1 MCIKSHTI
9 AFIEIHEM
17 KAITV
22 RLEDDQAE
30 RLEELK
36 RELHNSDA
44 GVLRFAL
51 DLLHRTVTEKG
62 AVPAAMA
69 SEAQPAAA

>member
-1 MCIKSHTI
+1 M
-9 AFIEIHEM
+9 M

-36 RELHNSDA
+36 TALRNTEA

-51 DLLHRTVTEKG
+51 DLLHKTLTEKG
-62 AVPAAMA
+62 AVALTPPAGVLG
-69 SEAQPAAA
+69 